1 MKTSL
6 KVAEFIVMCT
16 TMGFVCALA
25 TIGYLVVLE
34 QMGI

>member
-25 TIGYLVVLE
+25 TVGYLVVLE